1 MRIQYKPS
9 DSKIIALHFIISS
22 YRTVT
27 LRISTGKAH
36 ISIIYHLEWPRSE
49 VIWGLQGL
57 SKSVLTD
64 RGHSIIL
71 IATIS
76 ILYQ

>member
-27 LRISTGKAH
+27 LRISTAH